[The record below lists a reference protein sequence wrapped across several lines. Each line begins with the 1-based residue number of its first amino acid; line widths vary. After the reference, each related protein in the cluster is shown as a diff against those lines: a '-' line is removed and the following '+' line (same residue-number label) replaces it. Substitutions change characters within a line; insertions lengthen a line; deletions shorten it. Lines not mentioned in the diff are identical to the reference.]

1 MRDDHGGRRRRVVVA
16 IEVVDVS
23 RALFPSKGLSR

>member
-1 MRDDHGGRRRRVVVA
+1 MVVEEERVVGA

-23 RALFPSKGLSR
+23 RALSPSKGLSR